1 MSVLRYT
8 TALLPALGLLAA
20 CSSGPS
26 QAEKQ
31 VAAADNPA
39 TTVTTPQAETVP
51 LPAPYTT
58 KSVTKRVDIIDW
70 PAGKTPTAPAGFT
83 VSEFAGQLE
92 SPRWAYVAPNGDV
105 FVAEAT
111 TLPKGTKKQIAAA
124 LHLDK
129 SRSLQATS
137 ANRITLLRDTNGD
150 GKPDVRTVFLAGLN
164 QPFGMLVLGT
174 SFYVANTDGLLRFP
188 YKAGDTQITAAGQ
201 KILSLPE
208 GGYNN
213 HWTRNLLASKDK
225 SKILVTVGSGS
236 NVQEHG
242 PENEVRRANILEI
255 NPDGTGEKI
264 FASGLRNPIG
274 LAYYPGTSTLW
285 AAVNERDELG
295 DELVPDYITSVKEG
309 GFYGWPYSYYGQHED
324 PRRKNER
331 PDLVKKA
338 LVPDVPMGAHVAALG
353 LTFYDKTAFPA
364 RYQNGAFVGEHGS
377 WNRAAYSGYKV
388 AFVPFKNGKPTGKPE
403 DFLTGFLV
411 GDGSDK
417 AYGRPVGV
425 VTMPDGA
432 LLVMDD
438 AGNKVW
444 RVSATKATAT
454 QPAKARPSVAVR

>member
-1 MSVLRYT
+1 MLISRCV
-8 TALLPALGLLAA
+8 ALLLALGLLAA

-26 QAEKQ
+26 QQEKQ
-31 VAAADNPA
+31 QAQTDTPA
-39 TTVTTPQAETVP
+39 TTMTTPKDEMVA

-58 KSVTKRVDIIDW
+58 KSVTKRVTIIDW
-70 PAGKTPTAPAGFT
+70 PAGKMPTAPAGFT
-83 VSEFAGQLE
+83 VSEFAGGLQ
-92 SPRWAYVAPNGDV
+92 SPRRAYVAPNGDV
-105 FVAEAT
+105 LVAEAS
-111 TLPKGTKKQIAAA
+111 TLPKGLKKDIAAA
-124 LHLDK
+124 LRLDK

-137 ANRITLLRDTNGD
+137 ANRITLLRDTSGD
-150 GKPDVRTVFLAGLN
+150 GKPDVRTEFLTGLN
-164 QPFGMLVLGT
+164 QPFGMLVLGNY
-174 SFYVANTDGLLRFP
+174 FYVGNTNGVMRFP
-188 YKAGDTQITAAGQ
+188 YKPGATKITAAGQ
-201 KILSLPE
+201 KILDLPE

-213 HWTRNLLASKDK
+213 HWTRNLFLSADS
-225 SKILVTVGSGS
+225 SKIFVTVGSGS

-264 FASGLRNPIG
+264 YASGLRNPIG
-274 LAYYPGTSTLW
+274 LAWNPVTKNLW
-285 AAVNERDELG
+285 VAVNERDELG

-309 GFYGWPYSYYGQHED
+309 GFYGWPYSYYGQNED

-353 LTFYDKTAFPA
+353 LAFYDKKAFPA
-364 RYQNGAFVGEHGS
+364 KYQNGAFVGEHGS
-377 WNRAAYSGYKV
+377 WNRSVYSGYRV
-388 AFVPFKNGKPTGKPE
+388 AFVPFAAGKPAGKPE

-411 GDGSDK
+411 SEGSDK

-432 LLVMDD
+432 LLVTDD

-444 RVSATKATAT
+444 RVSAAKVSAT
-454 QPAKARPSVAVR
+454 QSRARVSITIR